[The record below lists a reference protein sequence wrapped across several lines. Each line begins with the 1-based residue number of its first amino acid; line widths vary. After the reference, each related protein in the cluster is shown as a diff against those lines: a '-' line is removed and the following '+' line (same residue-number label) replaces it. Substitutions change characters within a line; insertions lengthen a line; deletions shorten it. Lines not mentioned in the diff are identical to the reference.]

1 MKRKMNIN
9 GKINFILTFLLIGLI
24 LGTKVGMYGLSLVLK
39 LFKAAGE
46 NVMFFLFPA
55 VLAVTAAIIYMAAVK
70 PIKDESKPLCVFK
83 SILCI
88 ACAAL
93 ITLVCFTAWVVL
105 SFSAGM
111 RFFY

>member
-1 MKRKMNIN
+1 MNNNIS
-9 GKINFILTFLLIGLI
+9 GKINFILTSLLIGLV
-24 LGTKVGMYGLSLVLK
+24 LGTKAGMYGLSLVLK
-39 LFKAAGE
+39 LFGAADE
-46 NVMFFLFPA
+46 NVMFFLLPA
-55 VLAVTAAIIYMAAVK
+55 ALAVTTAIIYMAAVK

-93 ITLVCFTAWVVL
+93 ITLTCYIFWVAV